1 MNGAPR
7 TKSGLVYYMHDES
20 TAFRFQLAGDLSQDS
35 TYDLEQARQTASSI
49 FGERCLIVDLT
60 GITSVDGAGREL
72 LDKWHGLG
80 ARIVVSSLEQKARI
94 KSMIGV
100 PITVVGTKP
109 EASKWLRSRVAA
121 LCLAALFALLLSATA
136 VAASCGQSERKRWL
150 ALPGGAAAFDSGKVE
165 AGSNWWHT
173 FSVPGTYKYICK
185 PHESK
190 GMLGTIVVQ

>member
-1 MNGAPR
+1 VNSAPR

-20 TAFRFQLAGDLSQDS
+20 AAFRFQLAGDLSQDS

-80 ARIVVSSLEQKARI
+80 ARIVVSSSEQKARI
-94 KSMIGV
+94 KSMTSV

-150 ALPGGAAAFDSGKVE
+150 ALPGGAAPNQHMVGPT
-165 AGSNWWHT
+165 WT
-173 FSVPGTYKYICK
+173 
-185 PHESK
+185 
-190 GMLGTIVVQ
+190 Q